1 MLVYYCASLP
11 FWQTTSMAVS
21 IVVLVLLPSIRTPL
35 VDSLAIPL
43 PFSAADALA
52 THLPLL
58 AAADTP
64 LDAAIMATS
73 TSPSPPVAISALLCV
88 LWPCGNDLAARV
100 TLRGKEI
107 EGRPST
113 EDLHGIEANKYARD
127 VKEQRRLTA

>member
-11 FWQTTSMAVS
+11 FWQTTSMVVS

-43 PFSAADALA
+43 PFSAADAPGNTLA
-52 THLPLL
+52 FASSSEYTARCRDNGYLH
-58 AAADTP
+58 
-64 LDAAIMATS
+64 IS
-73 TSPSPPVAISALLCV
+73 IAISALLCV